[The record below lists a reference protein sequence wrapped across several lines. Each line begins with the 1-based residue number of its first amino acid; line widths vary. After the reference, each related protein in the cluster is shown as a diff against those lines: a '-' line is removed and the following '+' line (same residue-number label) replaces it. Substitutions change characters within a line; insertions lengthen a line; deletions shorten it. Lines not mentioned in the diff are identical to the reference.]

1 LISEKL
7 KQVEKAMVEDPKQTE
22 LLPPPS
28 RKLGTKSEYAR
39 HRQVQPSAITRAIKA
54 GRITTVTLN
63 GKELIDFEKSD
74 ADWVLS
80 TRTRSDAMGPPPPRG
95 ARKAPESDDLADRM
109 QRAKVRRE
117 EAIAWRAQGELDAL
131 RGSLLHRDEVEKA
144 LADFGRLYLS
154 KLQSFAFRL
163 APAVSGHTDV
173 QVLIEII
180 QAAVG
185 NLIDDINSGIP
196 NFEKE

>member
-1 LISEKL
+1 
-7 KQVEKAMVEDPKQTE
+7 MVEDPQQGD

-28 RKLGTKSEYAR
+28 RKIGTKSEYAR
-39 HRQVQPSAITRAIKA
+39 HRGVAPSAVTRALKE
-54 GRITTVTLN
+54 GRITTVSIGSKMLV
-63 GKELIDFEKSD
+63 DFDKSD

-95 ARKAPESDDLADRM
+95 ARQAPDDELAARM
-109 QRAKVRRE
+109 QAAKVMRE
-117 EAIAWRAQGELDAL
+117 ESLAWRALGELDAL

-144 LADFGRLYLS
+144 LADFGRVYLS
-154 KLQSFAFRL
+154 KLQAFPYRL
-163 APAVSGHTDV
+163 APAVSGHTDIQTLV
-173 QVLIEII
+173 QIIE
-180 QAAVG
+180 AAVG